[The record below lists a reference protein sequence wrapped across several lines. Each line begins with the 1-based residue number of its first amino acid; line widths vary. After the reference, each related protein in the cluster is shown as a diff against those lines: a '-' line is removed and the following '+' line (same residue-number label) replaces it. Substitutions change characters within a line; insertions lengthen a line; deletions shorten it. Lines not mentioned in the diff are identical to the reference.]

1 MPDATMAEQVSK
13 KPGFIAALDQ
23 SGGSTPKALAQ
34 YGIEPDAYSNDADM
48 FRLMHEMRVRII
60 TSPAFQSHEVLAAI
74 LFEKTM
80 DGTVG
85 DVPVPTY
92 LWKNCG
98 IVPFL
103 KIDKGLE
110 EEKDGAQL
118 MKPIP
123 GLDALLERAAKL
135 GVYGTKER
143 SVIRLANPEAI
154 KVIVQQQFDIA
165 AQVASHG
172 LVPIM
177 EPEVLVKSPEKADA
191 EAILA
196 KELALGLDALPGDYP
211 VMLKVTI
218 PEKADLY
225 AEIMKHPRMQRVV
238 ALSGGYPLDEA
249 CQKLKANHGMIA
261 SFSRALMDDLRVSQS
276 DQEFNAILSKVVD
289 RIYDASVNKT

>member
-34 YGIEPDAYSNDADM
+34 YGIESDAYSNDADM

-211 VMLKVTI
+211 IMLKVTI

-261 SFSRALMDDLRVSQS
+261 SFSRALVDDLRVSQS

>member
-34 YGIEPDAYSNDADM
+34 YGIESDAYSNDADM

-211 VMLKVTI
+211 IMLKVTI
-218 PEKADLY
+218 PENPDLY
-225 AEIMKHPRMQRVV
+225 ADLMKHPRMQRVV
-238 ALSGGYPLDEA
+238 ALSGGYPLDQA

-261 SFSRALMDDLRVSQS
+261 SFSRALVDDLRVSQS

>member
-211 VMLKVTI
+211 IMLKVTI
-218 PEKADLY
+218 PENPDLY
-225 AEIMKHPRMQRVV
+225 ADLMKHPRMQRVV
-238 ALSGGYPLDEA
+238 ALSGGYPLDQA

-261 SFSRALMDDLRVSQS
+261 SFSRALVDDLRVSQS

>member
-34 YGIEPDAYSNDADM
+34 YGIESDAYSNDADM

-196 KELALGLDALPGDYP
+196 KELALGLDALSGDYP

-261 SFSRALMDDLRVSQS
+261 SFSRALVDDLRVSQS

>member
-34 YGIEPDAYSNDADM
+34 YGIESDAYSNDADM

-118 MKPIP
+118 MKPIL
-123 GLDALLERAAKL
+123 GLDTLLERAAKL

-211 VMLKVTI
+211 IMLKVTI
-218 PEKADLY
+218 PENPDLY
-225 AEIMKHPRMQRVV
+225 ADLMKHPRMQRVV
-238 ALSGGYPLDEA
+238 ALSGGYPLDQA

-261 SFSRALMDDLRVSQS
+261 SFSRALVDDLRVSQS

>member
-34 YGIEPDAYSNDADM
+34 YGIGPDAYSNDADM

-80 DGTVG
+80 DGTVEN
-85 DVPVPTY
+85 VPVPTY
-92 LWKNCG
+92 LWENCG

-110 EEKDGAQL
+110 EEKDGVQL

-123 GLDALLERAAKL
+123 GLDTLLERAAKL

-143 SVIRLANPEAI
+143 SVIRLANPGAI
-154 KVIVQQQFDIA
+154 KTIVQQQYDIA

-177 EPEVLVKSPEKADA
+177 EPEVLVKSPEKAEA

-211 VMLKVTI
+211 IMLKVTI
-218 PEKADLY
+218 PEKVDLY
-225 AEIMKHPRMQRVV
+225 ADLMKHPRMQRVV
-238 ALSGGYPLDEA
+238 ALSGGYPLGEA

-261 SFSRALMDDLRVSQS
+261 SFSRALVDDLRVSQS
-276 DQEFNAILSKVVD
+276 DQEFNTILSKVVD
-289 RIYDASVNKT
+289 RIYDASVNKV